1 MKHSD
6 GMTDHE
12 IKKILETYKTISV
25 IGLSPQADRPS
36 HDVTEYM
43 IHQGYKIFGVRP
55 GGIKTI
61 LGRPCFE
68 KLIDVNEPYDIVNV
82 FRAPEF
88 IPEVVDEVLKTK
100 AKVLWL
106 QLGITH
112 PEAEAKA
119 KKAGLQVVSNRCIL
133 VEHRRL
139 ISTP

>member
-1 MKHSD
+1 MNPSNAV
-6 GMTDHE
+6 
-12 IKKILETYKTISV
+12 IKDVLTKYKTIAV

-43 IHQGYKIFGVRP
+43 IHQGYEIYGVRP

-68 KLIDVNEPYDIVNV
+68 KLADVNEPFEIVNV
-82 FRAPEF
+82 FRANEF
-88 IPEVVDEVLKTK
+88 IPGVVEEVLKTK

-112 PEAEAKA
+112 PEAEEKA
-119 KKAGLQVVSNRCIL
+119 RKAGLTVISNKCIL
-133 VEHRRL
+133 VEHRKL
-139 ISTP
+139 LG